1 MKKFLRVF
9 YSQIFNSFFPIL
21 IVAILINLKNKSDV
35 APIFLLLNFA
45 NVYLLF
51 SDYSSNIN
59 FLKNAIAAGGIHET
73 TAPSIIKDIEHYIGI
88 KTIVFVLGFM
98 AWVVMCCYI
107 PLLHQNMVASIFC
120 YAFIVGHNLNFY
132 WVYMSS
138 SKEYLFIISNFFA
151 RLLLLL
157 LLLLF
162 IKLQFSLSY
171 LMAFVGVGNTLLAIL
186 FFKNFC
192 KRYKLKINF
201 NLITIKESVTIIQ
214 KDAPLVINSFL
225 LMSPNTCATIF
236 IGYVKNTELILV
248 YGLAE
253 KIFLAFRAMLGVFVN
268 SIYPV
273 FCSKEGVSRS
283 KAFKIFGGF
292 YACIA
297 LACASIYFIAPYLLN
312 YFHLPATSN
321 LTFYTCLFY
330 LLATIVAISFNVPP
344 FLWLLVKHQLNTAF
358 ATLVL
363 FITALVVLGGF
374 VIGTVYFNGVISV
387 TKSLLLSESLIVV
400 AFFII
405 YFTKRSRVN
414 QIATIN
420 SLPQ

>member
-35 APIFLLLNFA
+35 AQIFLMLNFA

-51 SDYSSNIN
+51 SDYSSNVN

-88 KTIVFVLGFM
+88 KTIVFVLGFI
-98 AWVVMCCYI
+98 AWIAMCFYV

-120 YAFIVGHNLNFY
+120 YSFIVGHNLNFY

-138 SKEYLFIISNFFA
+138 NKEYLFIISNFFA
-151 RLLLLL
+151 RLFLLL

-162 IKLQFSLSY
+162 IRFQFSLSY
-171 LMAFVGVGNTLLAIL
+171 LMAFVGVGNTLLAVL

-192 KRYKLKINF
+192 RRYQLEIKF
-201 NLITIKESVTIIQ
+201 TFSTIKESLTIIK
-214 KDAPLVINSFL
+214 KDAPLVMNSFL
-225 LMSPNTCATIF
+225 LMSPNTCATFF

-273 FCSKEGVSRS
+273 FCSKEGVSKS
-283 KAFKIFGGF
+283 KAFKIFGSF

-297 LACASIYFIAPYLLN
+297 LACASIYFISPFLLN

-321 LTFYTCLFY
+321 HTFYTCLFY
-330 LLATIVAISFNVPP
+330 LLATIIAISINTP
-344 FLWLLVKHQLNTAF
+344 FFIWLLLKHQLNTAF
-358 ATLVL
+358 AT
-363 FITALVVLGGF
+363 VVLLITSLIIVGGF
-374 VIGTVYFNGVISV
+374 IYNTTYNNGVISV
-387 TKSLLLSESLIVV
+387 TQSLLIGELLVVFAYFVIYLIKERRMALS
-400 AFFII
+400 
-405 YFTKRSRVN
+405 
-414 QIATIN
+414 
-420 SLPQ
+420 

>member
-59 FLKNAIAAGGIHET
+59 FLKNAIAAGGIHDT
-73 TAPSIIKDIEHYIGI
+73 TAPSIVKDIEHYIGI
-88 KTIVFVLGFM
+88 KTIVFLVGFI
-98 AWVVMCCYI
+98 AWIAMCFYV
-107 PLLHQNMVASIFC
+107 PLLHQNKVASICC
-120 YAFIVGHNLNFY
+120 YVFIVGHNLNFY

-162 IKLQFSLSY
+162 IKFQFNLSY
-171 LMAFVGVGNTLLAIL
+171 LMAFVGIGNTLMAIL

-192 KRYKLKINF
+192 KLHKLKIHF
-201 NLITIKESVTIIQ
+201 NLSTIKESITIMK
-214 KDAPLVINSFL
+214 KDAPLVMNSFL
-225 LMSPNTCATIF
+225 LMSPNTCATFF

-273 FCSKEGVSRS
+273 FCSKEGVSKS
-283 KAFKIFGGF
+283 KSFKIFGGF
-292 YACIA
+292 YACIL
-297 LACASIYFIAPYLLN
+297 LACFSIYFISPYLLH
-312 YFHLPATSN
+312 YFHLPACN
-321 LTFYTCLFY
+321 NNTFYTCLFY
-330 LLATIVAISFNVPP
+330 LLATIIAVSINTPL
-344 FLWLLVKHQLNTAF
+344 FLWLLIKHQLNTTF

-363 FITALVVLGGF
+363 LITSAIIVGTF
-374 VIGTVYFNGVISV
+374 VFNTVYNNGVIFV
-387 TKSLLLSESLIVV
+387 AQSLLIAESLVVVSYLIIYWIKRGKSSEMVV
-400 AFFII
+400 A
-405 YFTKRSRVN
+405 N
-414 QIATIN
+414 
-420 SLPQ
+420 

>member
-35 APIFLLLNFA
+35 AQIFLMLNFA

-73 TAPSIIKDIEHYIGI
+73 TAPTIIKDIEHYIGI
-88 KTIVFVLGFM
+88 KTIVFFLGFV
-98 AWVVMCCYI
+98 AWITMCCYI

-138 SKEYLFIISNFFA
+138 SKEYLFIVSNFFA
-151 RLLLLL
+151 RLFLLL

-186 FFKNFC
+186 FFKSFC
-192 KRYKLKINF
+192 RRYQLKINF
-201 NLITIKESVTIIQ
+201 SLETIKESVIIIK
-214 KDAPLVINSFL
+214 KDAPLVMNSFL
-225 LMSPNTCATIF
+225 LMSPNTCATFF

-297 LACASIYFIAPYLLN
+297 LACASIYFISPFLLN

-321 LTFYTCLFY
+321 HTFYTCLFY
-330 LLATIVAISFNVPP
+330 LLATIIAISINTP
-344 FLWLLVKHQLNTAF
+344 FFIWLLLKHQLNTAF
-358 ATLVL
+358 AT
-363 FITALVVLGGF
+363 VVLLITSLIIVGGF
-374 VIGTVYFNGVISV
+374 IYNTTYNNGVISV
-387 TKSLLLSESLIVV
+387 TQSLLIAESLVVV
-400 AFFII
+400 AYFII
-405 YFTKRSRVN
+405 YFTMDKK
-414 QIATIN
+414 ITFFKI
-420 SLPQ
+420 

>member
-9 YSQIFNSFFPIL
+9 YTQIFNSFFPIL

-35 APIFLLLNFA
+35 AQIFLMLNFA

-51 SDYSSNIN
+51 SDYSANVN
-59 FLKNAIAAGGIHET
+59 FLKNAIAAGGIHQT
-73 TAPSIIKDIEHYIGI
+73 TATSIIKDIEHYIGI
-88 KTIVFVLGFM
+88 KTIVFFLGFV
-98 AWVVMCCYI
+98 AWIVMCCYI

-171 LMAFVGVGNTLLAIL
+171 LMAFVGVGNTILAIF

-192 KRYKLKINF
+192 RRYQLKINF
-201 NLITIKESVTIIQ
+201 NFETIKESVTIIK
-214 KDAPLVINSFL
+214 KDAPLVMNSFL
-225 LMSPNTCATIF
+225 LMSPNTCATFF
-236 IGYVKNTELILV
+236 IGYVKSTESILV

-268 SIYPV
+268 SVYPV
-273 FCSKEGVSRS
+273 FCAKEGVNRN
-283 KAFKIFGGF
+283 KAFKIFSGF

-297 LACASIYFIAPYLLN
+297 LACASMYFISPYLLN
-312 YFHLPATSN
+312 YFHLPTSSN
-321 LTFYTCLFY
+321 HTFYTCLFY
-330 LLATIVAISFNVPP
+330 LLATIIAISVNTP
-344 FLWLLVKHQLNTAF
+344 FFIWLLLKHQLNTAF
-358 ATLVL
+358 AT
-363 FITALVVLGGF
+363 VVLLITSLIIVGGF
-374 VIGTVYFNGVISV
+374 IYNTTYNNGVISV
-387 TKSLLLSESLIVV
+387 TKSLLIAESLVVV
-400 AFFII
+400 AYFII
-405 YFTKRSRVN
+405 YITKEKSTA
-414 QIATIN
+414 IAN
-420 SLPQ
+420 

>member
-1 MKKFLRVF
+1 
-9 YSQIFNSFFPIL
+9 
-21 IVAILINLKNKSDV
+21 LKNKSDV
-35 APIFLLLNFA
+35 APIFLMLNFA

-51 SDYSSNIN
+51 SDYSANVN

-88 KTIVFVLGFM
+88 KTIVFVLGFL
-98 AWVVMCCYI
+98 AWVVMCLYI

-138 SKEYLFIISNFFA
+138 NKEYLFIISNFFA

-171 LMAFVGVGNTLLAIL
+171 LMAFVGLGNTILAIL
-186 FFKNFC
+186 FFKSFC
-192 KRYKLKINF
+192 RRYKLKINF
-201 NLITIKESVTIIQ
+201 TLETIKESVTIIK
-214 KDAPLVINSFL
+214 KDAPLVMNSFL
-225 LMSPNTCATIF
+225 LMSPNTCATFF
-236 IGYVKNTELILV
+236 IGYVKNTALILV

-253 KIFLAFRAMLGVFVN
+253 KIFLACRAMLGVFVN

-273 FCSKEGVSRS
+273 FCAKEGVSRN

-292 YACIA
+292 YACVG
-297 LACASIYFIAPYLLN
+297 LACTSIYFIAPYLLQ

-321 LTFYTCLFY
+321 HTFYTCLFY
-330 LLATIVAISFNVPP
+330 LLATIVAVSINIPP
-344 FLWLLVKHQLNTAF
+344 FIWMLLKHQFNTAF
-358 ATLVL
+358 ATVVL
-363 FITALVVLGGF
+363 FFTALIVVGSF
-374 VIGTVYFNGVISV
+374 VYNTVYNNGVISV
-387 TKSLLLSESLIVV
+387 SQSLLIAESLIVT

-405 YFTKRSRVN
+405 YFTQRAKYIVY
-414 QIATIN
+414 
-420 SLPQ
+420 

>member
-21 IVAILINLKNKSDV
+21 IVAILIGLKNKSDV

-59 FLKNAIAAGGIHET
+59 FLKNAMAAGGIHQT
-73 TAPSIIKDIEHYIGI
+73 TAPSITKDIEHYIGI
-88 KTIVFVLGFM
+88 KTIVFAIGFI
-98 AWVVMCCYI
+98 AWIVMCFYV
-107 PLLHQNMVASIFC
+107 PLLHQNMLASICC
-120 YAFIVGHNLNFY
+120 YTFIIGYNLNFY

-138 SKEYLFIISNFFA
+138 SKEYLFILSNFFA

-162 IKLQFSLSY
+162 IKLQCSLSY
-171 LMAFVGVGNTLLAIL
+171 LMAFVGIGNTLMAIL

-192 KRYKLKINF
+192 KLHQLKINF
-201 NLITIKESVTIIQ
+201 NLKTIQESVSIIK
-214 KDAPLVINSFL
+214 KDAPLVLNSFL
-225 LMSPNTCATIF
+225 LMSPNTCATFF

-253 KIFLAFRAMLGVFVN
+253 KIFLAFRAMLAVFVN

-273 FCSKEGVSRS
+273 FCSKEGVSKS
-283 KAFKIFGGF
+283 KAFQIFGGF

-297 LACASIYFIAPYLLN
+297 LACTGIYFISPYLLS
-312 YFHLPATSN
+312 YFHLAASSN
-321 LTFYTCLFY
+321 HVFYTCLFY
-330 LLATIVAISFNVPP
+330 LLATIIAVSLNVPP
-344 FLWLLVKHQLNTAF
+344 FIWILLKHQLNTAF
-358 ATLVL
+358 ATVVL
-363 FITALVVLGGF
+363 FITAIIVVGGF
-374 VIGTVYFNGVISV
+374 VYNTLYFNGVISV
-387 TKSLLLSESLIVV
+387 TQSLLIAESLVVV
-400 AFFII
+400 AFLVI
-405 YFTKRSRVN
+405 YFTKRN
-414 QIATIN
+414 ATA
-420 SLPQ
+420 SV

>member
-35 APIFLLLNFA
+35 AQIFLMLNFA

-73 TAPSIIKDIEHYIGI
+73 TAPTIIKDIEHYIGI
-88 KTIVFVLGFM
+88 KTIVFFLGFV

-138 SKEYLFIISNFFA
+138 SKEYLFIVSNFFA
-151 RLLLLL
+151 RLFLLL

-186 FFKNFC
+186 FFKSFC
-192 KRYKLKINF
+192 RRYQLKINF
-201 NLITIKESVTIIQ
+201 SLETIKESVIIIK
-214 KDAPLVINSFL
+214 KDAPLVMNSFL
-225 LMSPNTCATIF
+225 LMSPNTCATFF

-297 LACASIYFIAPYLLN
+297 LACASIYFISPFLLN

-321 LTFYTCLFY
+321 HTFYTCLFY
-330 LLATIVAISFNVPP
+330 LLATIIAISINTP
-344 FLWLLVKHQLNTAF
+344 FFIWLLLKHQLNTAF
-358 ATLVL
+358 AT
-363 FITALVVLGGF
+363 VVLLITSLIIVGGF
-374 VIGTVYFNGVISV
+374 IYNTTYNNGVISV
-387 TKSLLLSESLIVV
+387 TQSLLIAESLVVV
-400 AFFII
+400 AYFII
-405 YFTKRSRVN
+405 YFTMDKK
-414 QIATIN
+414 ITFFKI
-420 SLPQ
+420 

>member
-35 APIFLLLNFA
+35 APIFLMLNFA

-51 SDYSSNIN
+51 SDYSANVN

-88 KTIVFVLGFM
+88 KTIVFVLGFI
-98 AWVVMCCYI
+98 AWIAMCFFI
-107 PLLHQNMVASIFC
+107 PLLHQNMVASICC
-120 YAFIVGHNLNFY
+120 YAFIISYNLNFY

-138 SKEYLFIISNFFA
+138 SKEYLFIISNFCV
-151 RLLLLL
+151 RLSLLLW
-157 LLLLF
+157 LLF
-162 IKLQFSLSY
+162 FIHFHFNLSY
-171 LMAFVGVGNTLLAIL
+171 VMAFVGVGNALMAIL

-192 KRYKLKINF
+192 RLHKLDIHF
-201 NLITIKESVTIIQ
+201 NPTTIKESISVIK

-225 LMSPNTCATIF
+225 LMSPNTCATFF

-253 KIFLAFRAMLGVFVN
+253 KIFLACRAMLGVFVN

-273 FCSKEGVSRS
+273 FCSKEGVTRS
-283 KAFKIFGGF
+283 KAIKIFGGL
-292 YACIA
+292 YLCIVI
-297 LACASIYFIAPYLLN
+297 ACASIYFISPYLLH
-312 YFHLPATSN
+312 YFHLTESSN
-321 LTFYTCLFY
+321 HTFYTCLFY
-330 LLATIVAISFNVPP
+330 LLATIGAISINTPL
-344 FLWLLVKHQLNTAF
+344 FLWILLKHQLNTTF

-363 FITALVVLGGF
+363 IITALLIVFGF
-374 VIGTVYFNGVISV
+374 VYNTVYNNGVISV
-387 TKSLLLSESLIVV
+387 TQSLLIAESLVVV
-400 AFFII
+400 AYLII
-405 YFTKRSRVN
+405 YWTKNKRLL
-414 QIATIN
+414 Q
-420 SLPQ
+420 

>member
-35 APIFLLLNFA
+35 APIFLLINFA

-88 KTIVFVLGFM
+88 KTIVFILGFV
-98 AWVVMCCYI
+98 AWVAMCFCI
-107 PLLHQNMVASIFC
+107 PLLHQNIVASLLC
-120 YAFIVGHNLNFY
+120 YTFIIGYNLNFY

-157 LLLLF
+157 LLLFF
-162 IKLQFSLSY
+162 IKFQFNLSY
-171 LMAFVGVGNTLLAIL
+171 LMAFVGIGNILMAIL

-201 NLITIKESVTIIQ
+201 NLNTIKESVTIIK
-214 KDAPLVINSFL
+214 KDAPLVMNNFL
-225 LMSPNTCATIF
+225 LMTPNTCATFF

-253 KIFLAFRAMLGVFVN
+253 KIFLAFRAMLSVFVN
-268 SIYPV
+268 SVYPV
-273 FCSKEGVSRS
+273 FCSKEGVNKS
-283 KAFKIFGGF
+283 KAIKIFGGF
-292 YACIA
+292 YVCVA
-297 LACASIYFIAPYLLN
+297 LACTSIYFIAPYLLH
-312 YFHLPATSN
+312 YFHLPASSN
-321 LTFYTCLFY
+321 HTFYTCLFY
-330 LLATIVAISFNVPP
+330 LLATIVAISLNVPP
-344 FLWLLVKHQLNTAF
+344 FIWILLKHQLNTAF
-358 ATLVL
+358 GT
-363 FITALVVLGGF
+363 VVLLITSLMVVGEF
-374 VIGTVYFNGVISV
+374 VFSTVYFNGVISV
-387 TKSLLLSESLIVV
+387 TQSLLLAESLVV
-400 AFFII
+400 LAFFII
-405 YFTKRSRVN
+405 YFAKRKN
-414 QIATIN
+414 HQLTATTI
-420 SLPQ
+420 

>member
-35 APIFLLLNFA
+35 APIFLLINFA

-88 KTIVFVLGFM
+88 KTIVFILGFV
-98 AWVVMCCYI
+98 AWVVMCFYI

-171 LMAFVGVGNTLLAIL
+171 LMAFVGVGNTILAIL
-186 FFKNFC
+186 FFKSFC
-192 KRYKLKINF
+192 RRYKLKINF
-201 NLITIKESVTIIQ
+201 TLETIKESVTIIK
-214 KDAPLVINSFL
+214 KDAPLVMNSFL
-225 LMSPNTCATIF
+225 LMSPNTCATFF
-236 IGYVKNTELILV
+236 IGYVKNSELILV

-253 KIFLAFRAMLGVFVN
+253 KIFLACRAMLGVFVN

-273 FCSKEGVSRS
+273 FCAKEGVSKS

-292 YACIA
+292 YVCIA
-297 LACASIYFIAPYLLN
+297 VACASIYFISPYLLH

-321 LTFYTCLFY
+321 HTFYTCLFY
-330 LLATIVAISFNVPP
+330 LLGTIVAISVNVPP
-344 FLWLLVKHQLNTAF
+344 FIWILLKHQLNTAF
-358 ATLVL
+358 STIVL
-363 FITALVVLGGF
+363 FITAMMVVGEF
-374 VIGTVYFNGVISV
+374 VFSTVYFNGVISV
-387 TKSLLLSESLIVV
+387 TQSLLLAESLVV
-400 AFFII
+400 LAFFII
-405 YFTKRSRVN
+405 YFAKRKN
-414 QIATIN
+414 HQLTATTI
-420 SLPQ
+420 